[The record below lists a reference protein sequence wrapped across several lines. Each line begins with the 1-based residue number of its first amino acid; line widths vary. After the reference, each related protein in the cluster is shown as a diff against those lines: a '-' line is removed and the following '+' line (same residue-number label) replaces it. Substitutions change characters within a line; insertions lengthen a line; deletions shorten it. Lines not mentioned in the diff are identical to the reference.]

1 MEATHNTLTLPKND
15 FATLLNMLEA
25 TTFQGK
31 LGAVQ
36 YLRIYHAL
44 ESALA
49 DKDE

>member
-1 MEATHNTLTLPKND
+1 MDKIAIELPIQD